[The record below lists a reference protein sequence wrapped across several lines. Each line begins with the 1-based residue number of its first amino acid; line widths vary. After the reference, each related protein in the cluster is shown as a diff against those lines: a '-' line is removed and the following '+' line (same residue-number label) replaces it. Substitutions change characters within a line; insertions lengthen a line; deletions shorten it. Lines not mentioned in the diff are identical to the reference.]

1 MVYRQPTLA
10 PLGRPVEG
18 DHPALFAAK
27 RSKGCQPGEM
37 AVYNPRENRCRARKP
52 DIYFTMVVSFRTTRR
67 AFHASAS
74 VFAVPDPEV
83 SETRGSWFEHPAMP
97 LGFGALCAVPG
108 ATSWCVFCPFSR
120 CQRVPYRN
128 VAMPIDARVRP
139 PRAVPGDPRARV
151 GLPRS
156 ESPIPALTAADPASS
171 PPVRQV
177 APGRRDPASRRACAG
192 AMAPSAVPPRPGS
205 RRARGPVAPRRFSGC
220 PVSSPSRLD
229 GTQILAGQTSA
240 ACTPAWVR
248 LEQAGWCAL
257 GVIRRIARVALL
269 PELNPGHDGV
279 QAEGAAVALPRVRG
293 AAARARPGRD
303 RCGVSLPPRNRE
315 WFNDAPQRRR
325 LGPREGPGSAA
336 HQRLLRRRTTFSSS
350 PPPPPSSPPPTGAG
364 AGVDLAVEI
373 LRRRRLPAL
382 GAARKPEFPTRASD
396 LRGRGEPHHD
406 PCANEAWTS
415 SSASS
420 ACCRGE

>member
-18 DHPALFAAK
+18 DLFQRFSPQK

-156 ESPIPALTAADPASS
+156 ETPRTSS
-171 PPVRQV
+171 PPPLTPRPRPPVP
-177 APGRRDPASRRACAG
+177 PGRAGSEETPLLAEPCAG
-192 AMAPSAVPPRPGS
+192 AMAPSAVPPRPAPRGAHAAPS
-205 RRARGPVAPRRFSGC
+205 RRARRFSGMS
-220 PVSSPSRLD
+220 PISSPSRSR
-229 GTQILAGQTSA
+229 TARRSSPRSRPTRR
-240 ACTPAWVR
+240 ACTPSAW
-248 LEQAGWCAL
+248 
-257 GVIRRIARVALL
+257 
-269 PELNPGHDGV
+269 
-279 QAEGAAVALPRVRG
+279 
-293 AAARARPGRD
+293 
-303 RCGVSLPPRNRE
+303 
-315 WFNDAPQRRR
+315 
-325 LGPREGPGSAA
+325 SA
-336 HQRLLRRRTTFSSS
+336 
-350 PPPPPSSPPPTGAG
+350 
-364 AGVDLAVEI
+364 
-373 LRRRRLPAL
+373 
-382 GAARKPEFPTRASD
+382 TRAS
-396 LRGRGEPHHD
+396 R
-406 PCANEAWTS
+406 AW
-415 SSASS
+415 
-420 ACCRGE
+420 CCTGA